1 MKKKIDLNFP
11 VGIIDVGSNS
21 VRLLLTDG
29 VFFNKNIITTRLGEG
44 LTKNKELTANSIMRT
59 VNAVKTLVDLAK
71 SKGANQVFVFATAA
85 VREAVNGK
93 EFTSLVKDL
102 TGITVDV
109 VSGDNEAELGIK
121 GALNGEIGGIID
133 VGGASTEVAYFDGV
147 KTVYK
152 KSLPMGAVKLYTQ
165 FGRDKEKISKFACQK
180 AEEYGEGVMGSYKA
194 IGGTA
199 TTLASI
205 DLNLKVYDS
214 SVVDGHFISLERLEK
229 IADKLYSLT
238 PTEII
243 NNYAIQPQRADII
256 AGGASVICAVCKQL
270 KLDGITVS
278 EKDNLEG
285 YLYFLQNEKEDI

>member
-1 MKKKIDLNFP
+1 MKKKINFNFP

-44 LTKNKELTANSIMRT
+44 LTKTKNLTVESIMRT
-59 VNAVKTLVDLAK
+59 VNAVKTLSELAK
-71 SKGANQVFVFATAA
+71 SKGANEVFVFATAA
-85 VREAVNGK
+85 VREAVNGND
-93 EFTSLVKDL
+93 FTLLVKDA
-102 TGITVDV
+102 TGLVVDV
-109 VSGDNEAELGIK
+109 VSGENEAELGIK
-121 GALNGEIGGIID
+121 GALNGEVGGIID
-133 VGGASTEVAYFDGV
+133 VGGASTEVAYFDGT

-152 KSLPMGAVKLYTQ
+152 KSLPMGAVKVFTE
-165 FGRDKEKISKFACQK
+165 FNRDKKQITSFVQNTVLNYGQTIS
-180 AEEYGEGVMGSYKA
+180 GNYKA

-214 SVVDGHFISLERLEK
+214 TKVDGHFIKVENLEK

-238 PTEII
+238 PSEII

-256 AGGASVICAVCKQL
+256 AGGASILLAVCKHL
-270 KLDGITVS
+270 NLNGVSVS

-285 YLYFLQNEKEDI
+285 YLYFLQDEK

>member
-1 MKKKIDLNFP
+1 MKKKINLNFP

-44 LTKNKELTANSIMRT
+44 LTKTNGLTVDSIMRT
-59 VNAVKTLVDLAK
+59 VNAVKTLSELAK
-71 SKGANQVFVFATAA
+71 SKGANNVFVFATAA

-93 EFTSLVKDL
+93 EFICLVKDV

-109 VSGDNEAELGIK
+109 ISGENEAELGIK
-121 GALNGEIGGIID
+121 GALNGEVGGIID

-147 KTVYK
+147 KTAYK
-152 KSLPMGAVKLYTQ
+152 KSLPMGAVKVYTA
-165 FGRDKEKISKFACQK
+165 FNRDKEKINAFASEM
-180 AEEYGEGVMGSYKA
+180 AINYGETISGNYKA

-199 TTLASI
+199 TTIASI

-214 SVVDGHFISLERLEK
+214 SIVDGHFISVENLEK
-229 IADKLYSLT
+229 ITDKLYSLS
-238 PTEII
+238 PSEII

-256 AGGASVICAVCKQL
+256 AGGASILTAVCKHL
-270 KLDGITVS
+270 KINGITVS

-285 YLYFLQNEKEDI
+285 YLYFLQNEKEDT

>member
-44 LTKNKELTANSIMRT
+44 LTKSKELTVESIMRT
-59 VNAVKTLVDLAK
+59 VNAVKTLSDLAK

-85 VREAVNGK
+85 VRQAVNGNK
-93 EFTSLVKDL
+93 FTSLVKDV

-152 KSLPMGAVKLYTQ
+152 KSLPIGAVKLYTE
-165 FGRDKEKISKFACQK
+165 FGRDKEKIDKFAK
-180 AEEYGEGVMGSYKA
+180 ETALLYGETIPGNYKA

-214 SVVDGHFISLERLEK
+214 SIVDGHFISIQNLEK
-229 IADKLYSLT
+229 IVEKLYSLT
-238 PTEII
+238 PAEII
-243 NNYAIQPQRADII
+243 DNYAIQPQRADII
-256 AGGASVICAVCKQL
+256 AGGASVILAVCRQL
-270 KLDGITVS
+270 NLNGITVS